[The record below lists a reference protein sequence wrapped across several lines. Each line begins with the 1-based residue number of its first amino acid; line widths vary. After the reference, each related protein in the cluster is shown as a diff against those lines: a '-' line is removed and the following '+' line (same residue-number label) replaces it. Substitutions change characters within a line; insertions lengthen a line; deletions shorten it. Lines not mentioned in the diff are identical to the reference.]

1 MNEKFRAQPVHLT
14 PILVSLFVGFLCTVL
29 VIESSMNV
37 YAVVPFPEGVGSLGN
52 GLYFVILAAVG
63 AFLLYL
69 LVRRN
74 RLRLIA
80 VITGFAITAA
90 VLLVTAVYL
99 SAFFSIYYVPY
110 DTFLIIAASIA
121 LTLVAD
127 YEIFRGKGNGNV
139 LTLLLLGG
147 SLGAF
152 LGVTIPTLSAILI
165 LSFLA
170 IYDVYAVFRGPV
182 GKIATG
188 GLEQLRGL
196 SVSFKDVQIGLGDLT
211 FYAMLT
217 SLVMATAGLTTAG
230 LIFYAV
236 SVTGVI
242 IGAFLAFK
250 LLEKKGMFPGLPF
263 SVALG
268 LTPLI
273 VWLLLR

>member
-1 MNEKFRAQPVHLT
+1 MNEKFRAEPAHLT

-29 VIESSMNV
+29 IIESQTNL
-37 YAVVPFPEGVGSLGN
+37 YQVVPFSEGIGSLGN

-69 LVRRN
+69 LARRN
-74 RLRLIA
+74 RLRVIA

-90 VLLVTAVYL
+90 TLLVSAVYL
-99 SAFFSIYYVPY
+99 NALFSIYYVPY
-110 DTFLIIAASIA
+110 DTFLIIVVPLA
-121 LTLVAD
+121 LTVLAD
-127 YEIFRGKGNGNV
+127 YEVFRGKGIGNV

-152 LGVTIPTLSAILI
+152 LGATIPTLSAIVI

-170 IYDVYAVFRGPV
+170 IYDVYAVFKGPV
-182 GKIATG
+182 GKIAAG

-217 SLVMATAGLTTAG
+217 SLVLFATASP
-230 LIFYAV
+230 IFYAA
-236 SVTGVI
+236 SLTGVI

-273 VWLLLR
+273 VWLLLQ

>member
-1 MNEKFRAQPVHLT
+1 MNNKFRAEPAHLM

-29 VIESSMNV
+29 VIESQTNL
-37 YAVVPFPEGVGSLGN
+37 YPVVPFSEGVGSLGN

-63 AFLLYL
+63 AFFLYL

-90 VLLVTAVYL
+90 ALLVSAIYL
-99 SAFFSIYYVPY
+99 SALFSIYDVPY
-110 DTFLIIAASIA
+110 DTFPIVAVSVV
-121 LTLVAD
+121 LTVLAD
-127 YEIFRGKGNGNV
+127 YEIFRGKGIGNV

-182 GKIATG
+182 GKIAAG
-188 GLEQLRGL
+188 GLEQLQGL

-217 SLVMATAGLTTAG
+217 SLVLFATASP
-230 LIFYAV
+230 IFYAA
-236 SVTGVI
+236 SLIGVI

-263 SVALG
+263 SVAFG

-273 VWLLLR
+273 VWLLLQ

>member
-1 MNEKFRAQPVHLT
+1 LNEKFRAEPAHLT

-29 VIESSMNV
+29 IIESQTNL
-37 YAVVPFPEGVGSLGN
+37 YQVVPFSEGVGSLGN

-69 LVRRN
+69 LARRN
-74 RLRLIA
+74 RLRVIA

-90 VLLVTAVYL
+90 TLLVSAVYL
-99 SAFFSIYYVPY
+99 NALFSIYYVPY
-110 DTFLIIAASIA
+110 DTFLIIVVPLA
-121 LTLVAD
+121 LTVLAD
-127 YEIFRGKGNGNV
+127 YEVFRGKGIGNV

-152 LGVTIPTLSAILI
+152 LGATIPTLSAIVI

-170 IYDVYAVFRGPV
+170 IYDVYAVFKGPV
-182 GKIATG
+182 GKIAAG

-217 SLVMATAGLTTAG
+217 SLVLFATASP
-230 LIFYAV
+230 IFYAA
-236 SVTGVI
+236 SLTGVI

-273 VWLLLR
+273 VWLLLQ